1 MFSRNIES
9 QLMNVIVSGFVVG
22 YCQGERLRVILGNS
36 ENIMNIITLMVQY
49 LAVADDALLCGV
61 VAHQTLA
68 ANCLMCLIVQI

>member
-1 MFSRNIES
+1 
-9 QLMNVIVSGFVVG
+9 MNVIVSGFVVG